1 VQLLIVNFLNT
12 VHSLSHYE
20 TLLSSS
26 SMMVTHWDVEPN
38 THNIILVILLNNAFS
53 LECHFYH
60 IFLVITLYDL
70 DSVCIMCRYNVVL

>member
-1 VQLLIVNFLNT
+1 
-12 VHSLSHYE
+12 
-20 TLLSSS
+20 
-26 SMMVTHWDVEPN
+26 MMVTHWDVEPN